1 LPGILDT
8 DYHYQ
13 VNQQVLYHGNGK
25 EIFIKRGEPF
35 AQYIPFKREKM
46 TYSTRYQTSQ
56 DIEMLAEN
64 NSWLRTKMTGQ
75 GSYRIKQRLV
85 NKQLKNN

>member
-1 LPGILDT
+1 MAIVNRFTDPKILA
-8 DYHYQ
+8 
-13 VNQQVLYHGNGK
+13 
-25 EIFIKRGEPF
+25 GE
-35 AQYIPFKREKM
+35 YIPFKREKM

-56 DIEMLAEN
+56 DVEMLAEN